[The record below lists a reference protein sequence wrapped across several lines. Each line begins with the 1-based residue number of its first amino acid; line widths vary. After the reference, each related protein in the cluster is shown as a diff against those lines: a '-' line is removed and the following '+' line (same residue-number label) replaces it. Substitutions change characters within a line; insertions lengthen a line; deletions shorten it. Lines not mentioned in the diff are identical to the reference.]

1 MDKLHNIHF
10 IERKAAWRI
19 HMVQVETS
27 VETNNLKTRQ
37 CMAGNVE
44 AYVWCINKK
53 RSKNGPSR
61 NSSSIMPDKYGVSS
75 SLNQMMKNFDK
86 QWKTLVESLQFRCQ
100 QQCVV
105 KHQQIAAVKP
115 AAVLGNARPIML
127 VLWMPTN
134 LWEYDWK
141 EYQNGIIKITS
152 LQKEWI
158 HWVIRNWGTSLFRCL
173 KH

>member
-10 IERKAAWRI
+10 IEREAAWRM

-27 VETNNLKTRQ
+27 GESTTSRPD
-37 CMAGNVE
+37 NVWLDMWTHMSD
-44 AYVWCINKK
+44 ASKQK
-53 RSKNGPSR
+53 AKKNGPSR
-61 NSSSIMPDKYGVSS
+61 NPSSIMPDKYGVSS
-75 SLNQMMKNFDK
+75 SLKQMMKNFDK
-86 QWKTLVESLQFRCQ
+86 KWKTLVESLQFRCQ

-115 AAVLGNARPIML
+115 AAVLGNARPNML

-158 HWVIRNWGTSLFRCL
+158 HWVIRNWGTSFFRCL
-173 KH
+173 MH